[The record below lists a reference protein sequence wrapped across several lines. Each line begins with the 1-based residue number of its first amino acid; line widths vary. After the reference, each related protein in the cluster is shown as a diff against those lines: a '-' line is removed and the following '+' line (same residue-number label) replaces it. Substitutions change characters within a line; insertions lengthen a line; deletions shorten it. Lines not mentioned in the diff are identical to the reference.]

1 MLVELGLRLAPAL
14 VIAALFTNPFDKRKK
29 VEDPVG
35 ETQERNV
42 TESKAV
48 QREFKSVK
56 ADVSPWKE
64 NLVQRVEME
73 LQRKGISNAE
83 LVLGKRRADR

>member
-1 MLVELGLRLAPAL
+1 MLIELGVTLTSAL
-14 VIAALFTNPFDKRKK
+14 VVVALFTNPFGKRTK
-29 VEDPVG
+29 VEDSSG
-35 ETQERNV
+35 GTQERNV

-56 ADVSPWKE
+56 ADVSPLKE
-64 NLVQRVEME
+64 NLVQRVETE

-83 LVLGKRRADR
+83 LVLGNRRAGK